1 MVHIKQQI
9 WFIFVEHCTQII
21 IKAGIVLG
29 IEIIPATDITL
40 LWLNC
45 GFNAVL
51 QKWCQL
57 LIRSHPKEHLALTYA
72 YLVFNFSKGALA
84 RNLFDF

>member
-1 MVHIKQQI
+1 MKNKIERDMVHIKQQI

-40 LWLNC
+40 L
-45 GFNAVL
+45 
-51 QKWCQL
+51 
-57 LIRSHPKEHLALTYA
+57 
-72 YLVFNFSKGALA
+72 
-84 RNLFDF
+84 